1 MVDMIGRTLVL
12 LKPSVII
19 RGLIGEIISRLERK
33 GLKIVGLKVLYLDEE
48 KAEKL
53 YSIHKNKTFFEKL
66 IQHITSG
73 PAVAIVVEGEDV
85 VKVTR
90 NLIGA
95 TDPKKALPGTI
106 RGDYSVSTDKNH
118 VHAAD
123 SVTSAEREIDIF
135 FTPEDIITYHRA
147 DENWI

>member
-1 MVDMIGRTLVL
+1 MIDQTFMI

-33 GLKIVGLKVLYLDEE
+33 GLKIVGLKILYLDEE

-53 YSIHKNKTFFEKL
+53 YSIHKHKTFFEEL
-66 IQHITSG
+66 IKHITSG
-73 PAVAIVVEGEDV
+73 PVVAIVVEGDDV
-85 VKVTR
+85 VNITR
-90 NLIGA
+90 NLIGT

-135 FTPEDIITYHRA
+135 FMPGDIVTYRRA